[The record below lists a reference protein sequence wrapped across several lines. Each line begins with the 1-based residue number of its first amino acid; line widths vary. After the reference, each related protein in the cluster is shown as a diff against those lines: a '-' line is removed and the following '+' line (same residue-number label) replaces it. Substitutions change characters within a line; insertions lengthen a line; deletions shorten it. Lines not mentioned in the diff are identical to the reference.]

1 MLRVRVIAVI
11 GLILVLVGIST
22 GVFGQSEATPTP
34 APSKTPVSEETSP
47 PSESTPEPEVT
58 SISDVSEPFTQTDL
72 RVLTGNVQRPNG
84 IQWFDNYLWTSCT
97 GDWTVYRLEDESGE
111 TITYSYGVRMAHTMY
126 VEDDGGINLW
136 IPDYDLDAL
145 VLVSRQS
152 SPVPVAE
159 NLPKPWGIAYLDES
173 HFFITSLTENAIYKV
188 SREGEFEVLL
198 DGFRSPTGIVATE
211 DYVYVVNN
219 GSSRRSIEWLDR
231 AKLEA
236 KEAQE
241 PQPLLSGVQ
250 NATNLVLANDGY
262 LYFTYALGTRGLVG
276 RVDPTACME
285 KGGCTNDEFQIVIY
299 TELAS
304 PLAGLTISDDMT
316 LYVHTIYRPEIYWV
330 NISEFGG

>member
-1 MLRVRVIAVI
+1 MLRVFAVI
-11 GLILVLVGIST
+11 GLTLFIIVGVSAIA
-22 GVFGQSEATPTP
+22 FGQSEPTPTP
-34 APSKTPVSEETSP
+34 APSKTPTSEQTP
-47 PSESTPEPEVT
+47 PPAENTPEPEAT
-58 SISDVSEPFTQTDL
+58 ARINSSDPFTQTDL
-72 RVLTGNVQRPNG
+72 AVLTGNVQRPNG
-84 IQWFDNYLWTSCT
+84 IQWFGDYLWTSCT
-97 GDWTVYRLEDESGE
+97 GDWTVYRLVDDTGE

-126 VEDDGGINLW
+126 VEDDGTGINLW

-145 VLVSRQS
+145 VLISRQS
-152 SPVPVAE
+152 SPVPIAE
-159 NLPKPWGIAYLDES
+159 NLPKPWGIAYLDTDN
-173 HFFITSLTENAIYKV
+173 FFVTSISENAIYKV
-188 SREGEFEVLL
+188 GRDGTMESLL

-211 DYVYVVNN
+211 DVVYVVNN

-262 LYFTYALGTRGLVG
+262 LYFTYSLGTRGLVG

-285 KGGCTNDEFQIVIY
+285 KGGCTNDEFQIVIH

-316 LYVHTIYRPEIYWV
+316 VYVHTIYRPEIYYV
-330 NISEFGG
+330 NVSGFGE